1 MVKKKEVIRDYRM
14 TDADLAQLGDK
25 AVGLIERDLAQLD
38 TYGIDDEDKDW
49 IADTTEAFK
58 NYPTDEELEGEGSEK
73 SEEKSE
79 AADGGKV
86 DERSSKE
93 RGSNGFGEKSDK
105 YRKFGTKG
113 MDELDDNDLHRLGS
127 RVVRVATGYLA
138 KLEEEGLTQDI
149 IDALADKNKV
159 FDDAIDAKDEA
170 VRERDISTEDRIELA
185 NSLYAK
191 IVKVFNAGK
200 DYWVN
205 KDEAKYN
212 DYVIYEGG
220 STGGPLE
227 GTVDGGATK
236 NIMDGGFDDETN
248 FLLQNTGAV
257 SLIFCRASAGDVAC
271 SEGQAVEPGEEV
283 EVVAADLGT
292 GNFLNVTN
300 PDSAGEA
307 GSYKV
312 TVNP

>member
-58 NYPTDEELEGEGSEK
+58 NYPTDEELEGEVSDK
-73 SEEKSE
+73 TEEKDE
-79 AADGGKV
+79 AADVVKV
-86 DERSSKE
+86 DVRSIMV
-93 RGSNGFGEKSDK
+93 RVSNGFGEKSAK

-127 RVVRVATGYLA
+127 RVERVATGYLA

-248 FLLQNTGAV
+248 FLLQNTGTV
-257 SLIFCRASAGDVAC
+257 SLTFCRASAGDVAC
-271 SEGQAVEPGEEV
+271 SEGQAVEPGEEAA
-283 EVVAADLGT
+283 VVAADLGT

>member
-1 MVKKKEVIRDYRM
+1 MVKKKEVTRDY
-14 TDADLAQLGDK
+14 TLSDADLAQLGDK
-25 AVGLIERDLAQLD
+25 AVELIERDAAELA
-38 TYGIDDEDKDW
+38 TYGIGNDDKNF
-49 IADTTEAFK
+49 IANTTEAFK
-58 NYPTDEELEGEGSEK
+58 NYPTDEELEGEVSEK
-73 SEEKSE
+73 TEEKDE
-79 AADGGKV
+79 AADVVKV
-86 DERSSKE
+86 DVRSIMV
-93 RGSNGFGEKSDK
+93 RVSNGFGEKSAK

-138 KLEEEGLTQDI
+138 ELAEEGLTQDI
-149 IDALADKNKV
+149 IDSLEAKNEV

-170 VRERDISTEDRIELA
+170 VRERDISTEDRIELG
-185 NSLYAK
+185 NSLYGK

-200 DYWVN
+200 NYWVN

-212 DYVIYEGG
+212 DYVIYEGSSGGGTHTG
-220 STGGPLE
+220 S
-227 GTVDGGATK
+227 VDGGATE

-257 SLIFCRASAGDVAC
+257 SLTFCRASAGDVAC
-271 SEGQAVEPGEEV
+271 SEGQAVEAGEEA

-292 GNFLNVTN
+292 GSFLNVTN
-300 PDSAGEA
+300 PDPAAEA

-312 TVNP
+312 TVSP

>member
-58 NYPTDEELEGEGSEK
+58 NYPTDEELEGEVSDK
-73 SEEKSE
+73 TEEKDE
-79 AADGGKV
+79 AADVVKV
-86 DERSSKE
+86 DVRSIMV
-93 RGSNGFGEKSDK
+93 RVSNGFGEKSAK

-127 RVVRVATGYLA
+127 RVERVATGYLA

-248 FLLQNTGAV
+248 FLLQNTGTV
-257 SLIFCRASAGDVAC
+257 SLTFCRASAGDVAC